1 MKKFY
6 SMLLFALLTVV
17 GASATTWTFTAN
29 VDGVAYA
36 KLDNGSIVPLST
48 EAVEITVGDYASVT
62 VLAYDGG
69 AITGVSDDFQ
79 GAWYTDYN
87 GDFSQGNWNYPY
99 PDRNVSVTAVKFDRS
114 AKFTLNIEGDV
125 EGVKAALTGGGFTN
139 YLSLTPD
146 THSYE
151 LSFDPEN
158 EPILYI
164 TNSSMTDKYVYSVDC
179 GKYSESRKAEYNVPL
194 SDGCV
199 VNVEQSYPVVTYAV
213 KVSGATDAVAYYTVG
228 RDNTQYPLPG
238 NGTFPTQMDDDI
250 TIYFNGGEYKVSSV
264 TVNGE
269 TSTFS
274 YTPSNFTFK
283 ATENPTTVEIVAGE
297 YPVYNVKININIP
310 EAVRFSCNNEV
321 LNLHNGEND
330 IELKESQYGGAP
342 NLSTSVLGG
351 YEIESFTYV
360 VDDVEAEVQNNYGY
374 YYPTIVQNV
383 TFNVVAKAKEYKHY
397 AIMFGYNVAASQSG
411 TSTAQVYVMDPVTY
425 SGEYFNAKDG
435 YRLVGYND
443 DNNRFAAYS
452 GAAYENNYLFVNGE
466 PAIFYNYYD
475 LTEQTVI
482 KMGFGEDADSCKV
495 TFDVDPAAMTYI
507 VEDYVLFPDAA
518 EINTFPGTV
527 FQVAGKNIEVF
538 ANDEAIEADAEDAKP
553 LVAFPVNLGK
563 DEKIYNITVQEST
576 VISVKV
582 AGGVEN
588 VAVDAVEGDTT
599 VYNLQGIKVAEG
611 SLDNLP
617 AGLYIQGGK
626 KVLKK

>member
-6 SMLLFALLTVV
+6 SMLLFALLSVV
-17 GASATTWTFTAN
+17 GASAATWTFTAN
-29 VDGVAYA
+29 IDGVAYA

-48 EAVEITVGDYASVT
+48 EPVSIEVNTYQNVY

-69 AITGVSDDFQ
+69 AIAGVSDDQ
-79 GAWYTDYN
+79 GPWYDYN
-87 GDFSQGNWNYPY
+87 GFNKMNFGSD
-99 PDRNVSVTAVKFDRS
+99 DLNVTVTAVKFDRS

-139 YLSLTPD
+139 WLNLTPD

-151 LSFDPEN
+151 LSFDPVN
-158 EPILYI
+158 EPILNI

-179 GKYSESRKAEYNVPL
+179 GKYSETRQAEYNVPL

-199 VNVEQSYPVVTYAV
+199 VNVEQPYPVETYAV
-213 KVSGATDAVAYYTVG
+213 KVSGATDVVTYYTVG
-228 RDNTQYPLPG
+228 RDNTENPLPG
-238 NGTFPTQMDDDI
+238 NGTFPVQMDDDI
-250 TIYFNGGEYKVSSV
+250 TLYLSAGEYKVTSII
-264 TVNGE
+264 VNGE

-274 YTPSNFTFK
+274 YTPSSFTFK
-283 ATENPTTVEIVAGE
+283 ATENPTTVEIVAGD
-297 YPVYNVKININIP
+297 YSVYNVKFNINIA
-310 EAVRFSCNNEV
+310 EAVRFSCNNEIIK
-321 LNLHNGEND
+321 LNNGEND
-330 IELKESQYGGAP
+330 IELKEPQYGGAP
-342 NLSTSVLGG
+342 YPSFSVLGG

-360 VDDVEAEVQNNYGY
+360 VNGVETDVPSSYGY
-374 YYPTIVQNV
+374 YYLPAIVQNIE
-383 TFNVVAKAKEYKHY
+383 FNVVAKAKQYPHY
-397 AIMFGYNVAASQSG
+397 AIMFGYNTAASLAG
-411 TSTAQVYVMDPVTY
+411 TNMAQVYVMDAVTY
-425 SGEYFNAKDG
+425 SGEYFPAKDG
-435 YRLVGYND
+435 YSLIGYND
-443 DNNRFAAYS
+443 GNRFSVYS
-452 GAAYENNYLFVNGE
+452 GSAQDSYLYVDGE
-466 PAIFYNYYD
+466 PADFYNYYD

-507 VEDYVLFPDAA
+507 VEDYVLFPDAE

-538 ANDEAIEADAEDAKP
+538 ANDEAIEADTEEAKP
-553 LVAFPVNLGK
+553 LVPFPVDLSK
-563 DEKIYNITVQEST
+563 DEKVYTITIQEST

-588 VAVDAVEGDTT
+588 VAVDSAEGDTT

-611 SLDNLP
+611 SLDTLP